1 MQETALKT
9 IAQGG
14 KLNLAMLGR
23 IIRRVERL
31 HGRIDSVLAARAH
44 PAEPSLTEPRGKL
57 RLDSVWLGRLLRR
70 IENAWAEINTAG
82 FTAEDGT
89 SQEPPLNINATRGT
103 LKLAAINRI
112 IRRIEYLYGLTIKD
126 PEDPYYGT

>member
-9 IAQGG
+9 IAEGG

-31 HGRIDSVLAARAH
+31 HGRIDSVLTSRAH
-44 PAEPSLTEPRGKL
+44 PEEPSLTEPKGKL

-70 IENAWAEINTAG
+70 IENAWSEINTAG

-89 SQEPPLNINATRGT
+89 SEEPPLNVNATRGT

-112 IRRIEYLYGLTIKD
+112 IRRIEYLYGLQIS
-126 PEDPYYGT
+126 EGGSEPYNT

>member
-1 MQETALKT
+1 MKEPALKT

-31 HGRIDSVLAARAH
+31 HGRIDSVLGNRAH
-44 PAEPSLTEPRGKL
+44 PGEPSLTEPSGKL

-70 IENAWAEINTAG
+70 IENAGAEINNAG
-82 FTAEDGT
+82 FLAGDGT
-89 SQEPPLNINATRGT
+89 SQEPPLNVNATRGT
-103 LKLAAINRI
+103 LTLAALNRI
-112 IRRIEYLYGLTIKD
+112 IRRIEYLYSLQISDSGSG
-126 PEDPYYGT
+126 PYYP

>member
-9 IAQGG
+9 IAEGG

-31 HGRIDSVLAARAH
+31 HGRIDSVLATRAH
-44 PAEPSLTEPRGKL
+44 PQEPSLTEPKGKVK
-57 RLDSVWLGRLLRR
+57 LDSAWLGALLRR

-82 FTAEDGT
+82 FTAEAGT
-89 SQEPPLNINATRGT
+89 SQEPPLNVNATRGT
-103 LKLAAINRI
+103 LQLSTLNRI
-112 IRRIEYLYGLTIKD
+112 IRRIEYLHGLTIG
-126 PEDPYYGT
+126 PGS

>member
-9 IAQGG
+9 IAKGG

-31 HGRIDSVLAARAH
+31 HAQIDSVLATRAH
-44 PAEPSLTEPRGKL
+44 RQEPALVEPKGKVK
-57 RLDSVWLGRLLRR
+57 LDSAWLGGLLRR

-82 FTAEDGT
+82 FIAEAGT
-89 SQEPPLNINATRGT
+89 SQEPPLNVNATRGT
-103 LKLAAINRI
+103 LQLSTLNRI
-112 IRRIEYLYGLTIKD
+112 IRRIEYLHGLTIS
-126 PEDPYYGT
+126 PGS